1 MNPVVIIIYSVDDQ
15 VVDSTV
21 DNSITVFDKSC
32 TTSTTYSGGTTTQ
45 IANWF

>member
-15 VVDSTV
+15 VVDSTI
-21 DNSITVFDKSC
+21 DNSITVLDKSC
-32 TTSTTYSGGTTTQ
+32 TTTTYNGGTTTQ